1 MIRISGIPED
11 KIYGLETTLGDHVIT
26 EKIPETVSDEGI
38 RYFTIILDEEI
49 VIVKVLFGNITIDVG
64 GRLFTLLNKDYNLM
78 VVV

>member
-11 KIYGLETTLGDHVIT
+11 EIYGLETTLGDNVIT

-38 RYFTIILDEEI
+38 RYFTIIFDEEI